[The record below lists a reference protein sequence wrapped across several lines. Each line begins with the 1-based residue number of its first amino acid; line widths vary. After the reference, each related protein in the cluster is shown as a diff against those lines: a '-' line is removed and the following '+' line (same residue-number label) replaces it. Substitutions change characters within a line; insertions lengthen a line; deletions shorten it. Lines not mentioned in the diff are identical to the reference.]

1 MPPQLLGEGDQQNG
15 VRDRDADGH
24 DGPHER
30 LHIQGRPRD
39 GEHQHHTHERRGDR
53 RHDDEGQTQRLEIG
67 GEQQKDHDHRDQQ
80 PGADIRERLAHRIDL
95 AAHAHRRSARR
106 RARARDRLIDAIGDP
121 SEILARRIRRE
132 RDHALTVESIVFTD
146 DGAVLDIRDVAEQGM
161 RCAVRRDRYIAEV
174 FDRGH
179 LRLRYFHLH
188 LEGDPGARVG
198 PIIRRDKPA

>member
-1 MPPQLLGEGDQQNG
+1 MG
-15 VRDRDADGH
+15 
-24 DGPHER
+24 
-30 LHIQGRPRD
+30 
-39 GEHQHHTHERRGDR
+39 
-53 RHDDEGQTQRLEIG
+53 
-67 GEQQKDHDHRDQQ
+67 
-80 PGADIRERLAHRIDL
+80 
-95 AAHAHRRSARR
+95 
-106 RARARDRLIDAIGDP
+106 
-121 SEILARRIRRE
+121 ARRIRRE